1 MSELGLTVNLQGQVA
16 MVTGASQG
24 LGKTCALR
32 LAENGATVICVARSA
47 EKLAATIS
55 EIEAAG
61 GKGIAMPCDVGDRAA
76 VKQLFAD
83 VEAQFGKLDILLNNA
98 GITRDTLLPRM
109 TDEQWDDV
117 IQTNLTSCFLF
128 CRAASLMM
136 MSARYGRIINMASVS
151 GLIGNAG
158 QTNYSASKAG
168 MIGLTRSLSRE
179 LGKRK
184 VTVNAVA
191 PGFIESDMTEVL
203 GEEMLKQVK
212 QRIPINRLGQAD
224 DVAAVVLFLASP
236 AASYITGQVLTVDGG
251 LTV

>member
-1 MSELGLTVNLQGQVA
+1 VQQT
-16 MVTGASQG
+16 
-24 LGKTCALR
+24 
-32 LAENGATVICVARSA
+32 
-47 EKLAATIS
+47 
-55 EIEAAG
+55 
-61 GKGIAMPCDVGDRAA
+61 
-76 VKQLFAD
+76 
-83 VEAQFGKLDILLNNA
+83 VEAVLEKWQRLDILVNNA
-98 GITRDTLLPRM
+98 GITRDTLIPRM
-109 TDEQWDDV
+109 ADEQWDEV
-117 IQTNLTSCFLF
+117 INTNLRGAFLF
-128 CRAASLMM
+128 TRAASRAM

-151 GLIGNAG
+151 GLIGNPG

-191 PGFIESDMTEVL
+191 PGFIESDMTVVL

-212 QRIPINRLGQAD
+212 QRIPANRLGVAD